1 MEEKIVEIIKN
12 FKKWLF
18 ETEDPEN
25 PETVNEPEDGY
36 QRDFQTEENIQ
47 NLDAIIVVV
56 KPKSFND
63 TVKICKQIK
72 KGRAVML
79 SLEDMVPK
87 DKQRL
92 VDFISGVV
100 MARDGLIAKVYNNV
114 YVCAAKN
121 IGIIDEPFEE

>member
-1 MEEKIVEIIKN
+1 MTSAA
-12 FKKWLF
+12 F
-18 ETEDPEN
+18 
-25 PETVNEPEDGY
+25 
-36 QRDFQTEENIQ
+36 
-47 NLDAIIVVV
+47 DAIID
-56 KPKSFND
+56 S
-63 TVKICKQIK
+63 VKICKQIK

>member
-1 MEEKIVEIIKN
+1 MEVFESI
-12 FKKWLF
+12 KKWLF
-18 ETEDPEN
+18 DPEDPDN
-25 PETVNEPEDGY
+25 PEPVNEPEDGY
-36 QRDFQTEENIQ
+36 QRDFQTAENIQ
-47 NLDAIIVVV
+47 NLDAVIIVV
-56 KPKSFND
+56 KPKSFKD

-121 IGIIDEPFEE
+121 IGIIDEPFDE

>member
-1 MEEKIVEIIKN
+1 
-12 FKKWLF
+12 
-18 ETEDPEN
+18 
-25 PETVNEPEDGY
+25 
-36 QRDFQTEENIQ
+36 
-47 NLDAIIVVV
+47 
-56 KPKSFND
+56 
-63 TVKICKQIK
+63 
-72 KGRAVML
+72 ML

-121 IGIIDEPFEE
+121 IGIIDELFDE